1 MIYNRIDMKQNFSF
15 SSELRIYD
23 VKVLT
28 HKESNSDLFD
38 KPVAKVFSENST
50 C

>member
-1 MIYNRIDMKQNFSF
+1 MKQNFSF
-15 SSELRIYD
+15 SSEFRIYN

-28 HKESNSDLFD
+28 YKEFNPDLFD
-38 KPVAKVFSENST
+38 KLAAKVFSENCT